1 MSVVTPSTFRQIR
14 SLLLPGGELRV
25 SLDSVA
31 MPPPADDEII
41 VRIDA
46 SPINPSDIGQLFGA
60 ADLATLRDAQFGGAP
75 TLAGHVPPPAME
87 AMALRIGQPLPCG
100 NEGAG
105 VVVAAGREARA
116 QALLGKLV
124 AVLGGGMYAQY
135 RCLKAAEV
143 LELPAGTTAEQG
155 ASCFVN
161 PLTALGFV
169 ETARA
174 LGHTAL
180 VQTAAASNLG
190 LMLNRICLKDDLQL
204 VNIVR
209 SPDQVALL
217 KQEGATHV
225 LDSTQPDFLVALTD
239 ALAVTGATI
248 AFDAVGGG
256 RLAGDVLSCME
267 SALNRTA
274 GEFSR
279 YGSSTIK
286 RIYIYG
292 GLDAGSIELR
302 QSMGKAWSVN
312 GWLLTNFLREVG
324 PTRISELKARVA
336 SEVAT
341 TFASHYSDRL
351 SLAQVLEAAH
361 VVRYVRRSTRQ
372 KFLVCPQRA

>member
-1 MSVVTPSTFRQIR
+1 MSTMVPLTFRQIR
-14 SLLLPGGELRV
+14 SLLLPSGELRV
-25 SLDSVA
+25 SLDSVE
-31 MPPPADDEII
+31 MPEPAADEVI

-60 ADLATLRDAQFGGAP
+60 ADLITLRDAESGGTP
-75 TLAGHVPPPAME
+75 TLVGHVSPPAME

-105 VVVAAGREARA
+105 VVVAGGREPRA
-116 QALLGKLV
+116 QALLGTLV

-135 RCLKAAEV
+135 RCLKAADV
-143 LELPAGTTAEQG
+143 LELPAGTSAEQG

-180 VQTAAASNLG
+180 VHTAAASNLG
-190 LMLNRICLKDDLQL
+190 RMLNRVCLKDGLQL
-204 VNIVR
+204 INIVR
-209 SPDQVALL
+209 SPDQVTLL
-217 KQEGATHV
+217 EQEGATHV
-225 LDSTQPDFLVALTD
+225 LDSTQPDFLAALTD

-256 RLAGDVLSCME
+256 RLAGDILGCME
-267 SALNRTA
+267 SALNRSA

-279 YGSSTIK
+279 YGSSKTK
-286 RIYIYG
+286 HMYIYG
-292 GLDAGSIELR
+292 GLDTGTIELR

-312 GWLLTNFLREVG
+312 GWLVTSFLQELG
-324 PTRISELKARVA
+324 PARAGELKARVA

-351 SLAQVLEAAH
+351 SLAQVIEAKHAA
-361 VVRYVRRSTRQ
+361 RYVRRGTNQ
-372 KFLVCPQRA
+372 KFLVCPQQA